1 MTQWHMLKYL
11 WMIKK
16 QSKLDLIEAFIFKP
30 GDLENMYE
38 EEIKFFLDAISKKKK
53 YPFTFKENHHYLK
66 TMFALEKSSKSG
78 KIIFV

>member
-38 EEIKFFLDAISKKKK
+38 EETKFEEYMKDSWKGKK
-53 YPFTFKENHHYLK
+53 
-66 TMFALEKSSKSG
+66 
-78 KIIFV
+78 